1 MTDIMLGQL
10 LHRPTIDPISGD
22 SPLPVQLSGRIVK
35 IQIDTLVNA
44 ASVAAGGKVTA
55 DLGAQ
60 GESELMLLVST
71 DKQPWRVVAGHP
83 WYPNGDALGASN
95 TIYPSADK
103 TTTHTAAN
111 PASLL
116 YIGRVLTGVTVA
128 SLAEAVA
135 MQMPP
140 ASGVSMRF
148 SNLSAETATV
158 TIKALRIWR

>member
-1 MTDIMLGQL
+1 MADIMLGQL

-22 SPLPVQLSGRIVK
+22 SPLPVQLSGRKVK

-44 ASVAAGGKVTA
+44 ASVAASGKVTA

-83 WYPNGDALGASN
+83 WYPNGDALGTST
-95 TIYPSADK
+95 TIYPSGDR
-103 TTTHTAAN
+103 TTTHTAVN

-116 YIGRVLTGVTVA
+116 YIGRVLTGVTVE

-140 ASGVSMRF
+140 VSGVSMRF

>member
-1 MTDIMLGQL
+1 
-10 LHRPTIDPISGD
+10 
-22 SPLPVQLSGRIVK
+22 
-35 IQIDTLVNA
+35 
-44 ASVAAGGKVTA
+44 VAAGGKVTA

-83 WYPNGDALGASN
+83 WYPNGDAYGVST

-103 TTTHTAAN
+103 TTTHTVAN

-116 YIGRVLTGVTVA
+116 YLGRVLTGVTVE
-128 SLAEAVA
+128 SFAEAIR
-135 MQMPP
+135 MQIPP
-140 ASGVSMRF
+140 AAGVTMRF